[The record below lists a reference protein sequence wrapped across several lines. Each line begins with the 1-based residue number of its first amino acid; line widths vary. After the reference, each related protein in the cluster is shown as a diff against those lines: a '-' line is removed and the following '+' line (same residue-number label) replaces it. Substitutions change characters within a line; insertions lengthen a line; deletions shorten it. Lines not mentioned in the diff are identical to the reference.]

1 MSGKILIIDDNEK
14 LCRSLARNFRLHNY
28 NTVSVFSA
36 AEGHASIDKEIPE
49 LIILDIMLG
58 EDSGLDLLKKIRNRG
73 IKVPVIIMTGH
84 ATLENAI
91 TALRY
96 GASDYVKKPVKFA
109 SLLDIAEKYIRENPF
124 ENREDAAE
132 AQYNEQFI
140 TSEPALLKELEYAKK
155 LAASDIPVLI
165 TGESGTGKE
174 IIADIIHYCSGRRDK
189 TAEKLNCAA
198 LPDTLLEN
206 ELFGHNRGAYTGASD
221 NYRGIFIRADKSTL
235 FLDEIGDM
243 GINVQSKILR
253 ALQNQ
258 EIRLVGREDPV
269 KVDVRFIAATN
280 RDLPELIKKGQFRED
295 LFYRLNAGHIH
306 ISPLRERKGDIPVL
320 LDYYLKYF
328 SPDKTPVPG
337 FDSDTMDILLSYSW
351 PGNVRELKN
360 TVQYC
365 LAVSSGDIIRTE
377 NLPRQ
382 FSGYSSG
389 YQEDGDDLLARAE
402 KELIKKTLSETGFN
416 KKKTAEI
423 LKISRTTLY
432 QKIIKYGI
440 EKHS

>member
-1 MSGKILIIDDNEK
+1 MIFQRCYPRIWERCFLSGKILIIDDNEK
-14 LCRSLARNFRLHNY
+14 LCKSLSRNFRLHNY
-28 NTVSVFSA
+28 DTVSAFTT
-36 AEGHASIDKEIPE
+36 AEGYACIKEEIPE

-58 EDSGLDLLKKIRNRG
+58 EDSGLELLKRIRNRG
-73 IKVPVIIMTGH
+73 VKVPVIIMTGH

-91 TALRY
+91 TSLRY

-109 SLLDIAEKYIRENPF
+109 ALLDTAEKYIRRTPLESVKQESCLP
-124 ENREDAAE
+124 
-132 AQYNEQFI
+132 YPEQFV
-140 TSEPALLKELEYAKK
+140 TSDPYLLNELEHVKK
-155 LAASDIPVLI
+155 LAVSDIPVLI

-174 IIADIIHYCSGRRDK
+174 IIADIIHFYSDRK
-189 TAEKLNCAA
+189 EKKAEKLNCAA
-198 LPDTLLEN
+198 LPETLLEN

-258 EIRLVGREDPV
+258 EIRLVGKEDPV

-280 RDLPELIKKGQFRED
+280 RDLSVLIKKGEFRED

-306 ISPLRERKGDIPVL
+306 ITPLRERKGDIPIL
-320 LDYYLKYF
+320 IDYYLKHF
-328 SPDKTPVPG
+328 SRDGRNFPEFDK
-337 FDSDTMDILLSYSW
+337 DTIDLLVSYSW

-365 LAVSSGDIIRTE
+365 LAVSSEDTIRAE

-382 FSGYSSG
+382 FSGYSENRAEG
-389 YQEDGDDLLARAE
+389 GEDLLAQAE
-402 KELIKKTLSETGFN
+402 KELIMKTLSETGFN
-416 KKKTAEI
+416 KKRQRRS
-423 LKISRTTLY
+423 LR
-432 QKIIKYGI
+432 
-440 EKHS
+440 